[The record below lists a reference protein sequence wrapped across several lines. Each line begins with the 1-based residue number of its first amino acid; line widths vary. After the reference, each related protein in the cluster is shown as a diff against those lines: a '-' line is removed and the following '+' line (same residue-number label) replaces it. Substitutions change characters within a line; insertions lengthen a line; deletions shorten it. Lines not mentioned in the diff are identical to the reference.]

1 VCRIVEVPGPNWLH
15 TVRGRDVLLA
25 VAVAFGLIIG
35 SEFAVRDDLWNQ
47 LPEAVGPLLPSTAV
61 LLLLLAESL
70 SLIARRAAPLL
81 VFAVC
86 ATASLG
92 VQRLGEPTPLPLGV
106 LVAVYTVAVRFR
118 PLVAVGAAATY
129 LAAVAAG
136 IATRWAAISDDVFYD
151 YLVALVATVGLGYGV
166 ALSRA
171 SARLAAQHANEQEAR
186 LRTAVEQEQSRI
198 AREVH
203 DIVAHDVSV
212 IVAQAAAARR
222 TLPEGSAVEG
232 TLGAIETVGRD
243 ALDGLRRLMHLLRRD
258 APAADRGPQPGLDG
272 IPLLVAQ
279 VRNAGLTVELD
290 IRGNPRRLPA
300 TVETNAYRIVQE
312 ALTNALKHAGGA
324 RATVVLDYGADAL
337 NVEIRDD
344 GGTGP
349 AFADGHRSPRG
360 SGFGLVSIQQRAA
373 LLDGRVD
380 AGPVR
385 AGGFRVSAWLPVHA
399 GER

>member
-1 VCRIVEVPGPNWLH
+1 VEVPGPHWLH
-15 TVRGRDVLLA
+15 AVRRRDVVLA
-25 VAVAFGLIIG
+25 VVVAFGLVVG
-35 SEFAVRDDLWNQ
+35 SEFAVRDDLWTQ
-47 LPEAVGPLLPSTAV
+47 LPEAVGPLLPSAGV
-61 LLLLLAESL
+61 LLLLLAESVA
-70 SLIARRAAPLL
+70 LIARRGAPLL
-81 VFAVC
+81 VFGVC

-92 VQRLGEPTPLPLGV
+92 VQRLGEPVPLPLGV

-118 PLVAVGAAATY
+118 PLVAVGAAAAY
-129 LAAVAAG
+129 LVAVAAG
-136 IATRWAAISDDVFYD
+136 IATDWAPISDDIFYD

-171 SARLAAQHANEQEAR
+171 SARLAEQHADEQEAR
-186 LRTAVEQEQSRI
+186 LRTAVEQEQARI

-222 TLPEGSAVEG
+222 TLPPGSAVEG

-258 APAADRGPQPGLDG
+258 APDALRGPQPGLDG
-272 IPLLVAQ
+272 VPLLVAQ
-279 VRNAGLTVELD
+279 VREAGLPVELS
-290 IRGNPRRLPA
+290 IRGDPRRLPA

-324 RATVVLDYGADAL
+324 RASVVLDYGADSL
-337 NVEIRDD
+337 GVEVTDD
-344 GGTGP
+344 GGAGP
-349 AFADGHRSPRG
+349 AFAGGHRSPRG
-360 SGFGLVSIQQRAA
+360 SGFGLVSMQQRAA
-373 LLDGRVD
+373 LLEGRVE

-385 AGGFRVSAWLPVHA
+385 TGGFRVRAWLPVPA